1 MKKILCIVLALM
13 LTLSLAACGGAGGSG
28 IGGSNE
34 VGKYYLH
41 SMETEGMSIG
51 REMFLAMGM
60 TEEQLDEYMFIEIT
74 APGKAIIT
82 MEGQTQEM
90 EYDATSMWPVDEPDE
105 KANCTI
111 ADGKITIEMEGSK
124 VIFTKK

>member
-1 MKKILCIVLALM
+1 MKKILCIALALM
-13 LTLSLAACGGAGGSG
+13 LVVSLAACGAAGGSG
-28 IGGSNE
+28 VGGSND

-41 SMETEGMSIG
+41 SMETEGGSFG

-90 EYDATSMWPVDEPDE
+90 EYDATSMWPVDEPDD

>member
-1 MKKILCIVLALM
+1 MKKLLCIVLSLM
-13 LTLSLAACGGAGGSG
+13 LVLSLAACGGAGGSG
-28 IGGSNE
+28 IGGSND

-41 SMETEGMSIG
+41 SMETEGMSVG
-51 REMFLAMGM
+51 REFFTAMGM

-105 KANCTI
+105 KADCTI

>member
-41 SMETEGMSIG
+41 SMETEGMTIG
-51 REMFLAMGM
+51 REMFTALGM
-60 TEEQLDEYMFIEIT
+60 TEEQLDEYMFVEIT

-82 MEGQTQEM
+82 IEGEAQEM

-124 VIFTKK
+124 VIFVKK

>member
-41 SMETEGMSIG
+41 SMEAEGMTIG
-51 REMFLAMGM
+51 REMFTSLGM
-60 TEEQLDEYMFIEIT
+60 TEEQLDEYMFVEIT
-74 APGKAIIT
+74 APGKAVIT
-82 MEGQTQEM
+82 MEGETQEM

>member
-1 MKKILCIVLALM
+1 MKRFLCIALALM
-13 LTLSLAACGGAGGSG
+13 LVLSLAACGGAGMG
-28 IGGSNE
+28 GGSNE

-41 SMETEGMSIG
+41 SMETEGMSVG
-51 REMFLAMGM
+51 REFFTAMGM

-74 APGKAIIT
+74 APGKATMT
-82 MEGQTQEM
+82 MEGETMDM
-90 EYDATSMWPVDEPDE
+90 EYDGTSMWPVDEPDD

-124 VIFTKK
+124 VIFAKK

>member
-1 MKKILCIVLALM
+1 MKKILCIALALM
-13 LTLSLAACGGAGGSG
+13 LVLSLAACGGAGMN
-28 IGGSNE
+28 GGSNE

-41 SMETEGMSIG
+41 SMETEGMSVG
-51 REMFLAMGM
+51 REFFTAMGM

-74 APGKAIIT
+74 APGKAT
-82 MEGQTQEM
+82 VTVEGETINM

-105 KANCTI
+105 KANCTV
-111 ADGKITIEMEGSK
+111 ADGKITLEMEGSK

>member
-1 MKKILCIVLALM
+1 MKKLLCIVLSLM
-13 LTLSLAACGGAGGSG
+13 LVLSLAACGGAGGSG
-28 IGGSNE
+28 IGGSND

-41 SMETEGMSIG
+41 SMETEGMSVG

-105 KANCTI
+105 KADCTI